1 MFSPMEGQIHG
12 HEVMRM
18 MIESG
23 AAYTR
28 ASLRDAITGRF
39 GDDARFYTCSAD
51 GMTADEI
58 IAFLETRGKFVAR
71 DAGFS
76 TSPDKICD
84 H

>member
-1 MFSPMEGQIHG
+1 MLSAMEGQIHG

-23 AAYTR
+23 ASYTR
-28 ASLRDAITGRF
+28 ASLRDAIIKQF
-39 GDDARFYTCSAD
+39 GEGARFYACSAD
-51 GMTADEI
+51 NMTADEI
-58 IAFLETRGKFVAR
+58 IRFLEARGKFVER

>member
-28 ASLRDAITGRF
+28 ASLRDAIIGRF
-39 GDDARFYTCSAD
+39 GEGARFYTCSAD

-58 IAFLETRGKFVAR
+58 IAFLEARGKFVGLGT
-71 DAGFS
+71 GFS